1 MNTENLLKLIKDLQ
15 EDINYYESYK
25 RNLIQYIIQRS
36 CFQCRTRFDSQ
47 QMLRILKEL
56 LEVNTK
62 IYKLKYEKQIQ
73 RAIEKRIS

>member
-25 RNLIQYIIQRS
+25 RNLIQYIIRRS
-36 CFQCRTRFDSQ
+36 CFRCRTRFDSQ

-62 IYKLKYEKQIQ
+62 IYKLKYERQIQ
-73 RAIEKRIS
+73 KAIEEGIS